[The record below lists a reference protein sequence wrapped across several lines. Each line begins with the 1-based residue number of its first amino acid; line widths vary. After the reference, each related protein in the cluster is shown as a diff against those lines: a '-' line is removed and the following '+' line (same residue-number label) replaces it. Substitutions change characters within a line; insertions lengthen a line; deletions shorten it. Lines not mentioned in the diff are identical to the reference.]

1 VVNYPRKSVEPSVP
15 AFVAICFFPLI
26 VWAQNLPEKSPVDTA
41 VLVQS
46 VLKPDFAADT
56 INVSPFFV
64 PAKLRDV
71 RYYAITDESQDT
83 TSMGVP
89 CSISVV
95 RSKIKKDPALPI
107 YTVITCHGANFETV
121 EHTGC
126 GNICQPPES
135 VMFQENPRKVGL
147 PFFISGGIAFMIG
160 ISQILAFIDYSTSN
174 SGDNTQAIRSSA
186 QIAIGG
192 LAVGGVL
199 IFEGFKKLRIH
210 QRWENRYQ
218 FKTSR

>member
-1 VVNYPRKSVEPSVP
+1 M
-15 AFVAICFFPLI
+15 
-26 VWAQNLPEKSPVDTA
+26 VWAQNLPEESPVDTA
-41 VLVQS
+41 IPVQS

-64 PAKLRDV
+64 PAKLRDA

-89 CSISVV
+89 CSISVI
-95 RSKIKKDPALPI
+95 RLKIKKDPALPI

-135 VMFQENPRKVGL
+135 VMFQDNPRTVGVQ
-147 PFFISGGIAFMIG
+147 FFIPGGIALMLGTIEAL
-160 ISQILAFIDYSTSN
+160 ILLDKLTASSSDQQVIHSTTAVAL
-174 SGDNTQAIRSSA
+174 GGL
-186 QIAIGG
+186 AIGG
-192 LAVGGVL
+192 ALV
-199 IFEGFKKLRIH
+199 FEGFKKVRIH
-210 QRWENRYQ
+210 GRWSNRYQ